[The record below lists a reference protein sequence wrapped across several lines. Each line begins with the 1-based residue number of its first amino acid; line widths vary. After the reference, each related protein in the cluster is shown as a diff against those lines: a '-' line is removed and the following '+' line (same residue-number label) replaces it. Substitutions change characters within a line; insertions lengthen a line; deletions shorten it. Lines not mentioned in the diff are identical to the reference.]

1 MALDLLRRPG
11 VAAPGPGRTALL
23 VVAGVLALES
33 LGLVVAG
40 GLAVTDLLRGGR
52 AGVDLFLA
60 AFAWGLAALLLGA
73 ARGLLDGRR
82 WGRSPA
88 VTWQLFQ
95 VVIAVTWLQGG
106 VHPVP
111 VVMLVLA
118 AVVVGGIVSPGVT
131 ARTTAGRSTGE

>member
-23 VVAGVLALES
+23 VVAGVLALEA

-40 GLAVTDLLRGGR
+40 GFAVGDLLHGGR
-52 AGVDLFLA
+52 AGMDLFLV
-60 AFAWGLAALLLGA
+60 AFAWGLAAMLLAA

-95 VVIAVTWLQGG
+95 VVLAVTWLQGG
-106 VHPVP
+106 AHPVP
-111 VVMLVLA
+111 VVLLVLA
-118 AVVVGGIVSPGVT
+118 VVVVGGIVSPGVT
-131 ARTTAGRSTGE
+131 ARTTAGRPAGE